1 MINNNNIKLN
11 FYCIKCSKFANKN
24 DIKNKTNLHS
34 HCKSCGFKK
43 FEPINKEDL
52 KDLLRNLDFV

>member
-1 MINNNNIKLN
+1 MQLN

-24 DIKNKTNLHS
+24 DIKNKANLNS